1 MFAEDLR
8 YPVYNMITMKVKF
21 DVLKKVF
28 ISDRFDISWNIKINN
43 TRVDVLHIDTA
54 QGCVVLLLDTN
65 DERIHYPVRI
75 DMQIMLT
82 HKLKYFGNF
91 VNVRYGEMEIIQEVW
106 ESNGSLILKNVET
119 NFDQT
124 LRQSILQPQFKSI
137 QEIEEELRRKAI
149 EDSENKS
156 DIIDVDFVEVNDKQL
171 PGGN

>member
-65 DERIHYPVRI
+65 DDRIHYPVRI

-82 HKLKYFGNF
+82 HKLKYFHNF

-106 ESNGSLILKNVET
+106 ESNDSLILKNVET

-149 EDSENKS
+149 EDSDNS
-156 DIIDVDFVEVNDKQL
+156 NVIDVDFVEVNDKQL